1 MREKYG
7 ENAEREKRVSTRSAS
22 RSIQHLSLFFPSF
35 ALTRAEDIRELEP
48 KTALW
53 EGLKTI
59 STLARR

>member
-7 ENAEREKRVSTRSAS
+7 ENAERKKRVSTRSAS

-53 EGLKTI
+53 AG
-59 STLARR
+59 